1 MADTQKSIQSELESN
16 GSELSLS
23 CVLSPFEDGDNL
35 SDTDSGDAETED
47 TVNYMGMAQVQI
59 NTYQFEPHRTDS
71 YICNCYF

>member
-35 SDTDSGDAETED
+35 SDTDSGDVETED
-47 TVNYMGMAQVQI
+47 TVNSMGSSPNQHISLSLIALI
-59 NTYQFEPHRTDS
+59 PTDLTKTAR
-71 YICNCYF
+71 